1 MCKLRVKHWDI
12 RRMLNDSLNQWRYV
26 LASLVGLTILTILTT
41 TLMVGDLNKPLNQ
54 HSEWHG
60 NSFLDSRVLVSKS
73 EIHSKGIFIGPK
85 SDLWYCLLFVILTF
99 DPEVKS
105 SLGASFW
112 RQPLLGS
119 LCGNPN
125 PSAHNLL
132 SAIGKTQYN
141 KATIE

>member
-41 TLMVGDLNKPLNQ
+41 RLMVGDLKKPLNQ

-60 NSFLDSRVLVSKS
+60 NSFLDSRVMVSKS

-85 SDLWYCLLFVILTF
+85 SDL
-99 DPEVKS
+99 
-105 SLGASFW
+105 
-112 RQPLLGS
+112 
-119 LCGNPN
+119 
-125 PSAHNLL
+125 
-132 SAIGKTQYN
+132 
-141 KATIE
+141 